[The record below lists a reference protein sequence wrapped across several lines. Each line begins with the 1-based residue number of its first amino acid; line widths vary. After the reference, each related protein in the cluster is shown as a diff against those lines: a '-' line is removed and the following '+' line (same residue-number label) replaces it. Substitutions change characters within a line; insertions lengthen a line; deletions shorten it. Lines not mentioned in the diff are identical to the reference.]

1 LQGNLVLLYIF
12 KLSYGETISNLVSP
26 RHAGR
31 FITSAAIT
39 SKDAS
44 RRNSQTRS
52 ASMDHLLLQFIEATD
67 EEQADLWLATL
78 IDEHAVPIV
87 SEILGS
93 SLRFHI
99 NNNSAASTQDAG
111 DLFND
116 IITNL
121 LSRLRHIRSDRA
133 QGVVTDFR
141 GYIAATAYNAC
152 NLYLRQ
158 KYPRRSRLKNR
169 LRYLLSHDATFAL
182 WTNEASGLVC
192 GFAEW
197 RHKGAP
203 SPQRPFEKIRQDP
216 VEWIQIVGL
225 ANVGIDR
232 VQLSKLL
239 NALFQ
244 SCGSPLKLDDLV
256 NIVAEICHEKDQPD
270 EPLDTRMQLAAPN
283 LDFEIMLE
291 QRHILAL
298 LWQEVCELPFRQ
310 RLALLLNFKDARG
323 QELVSLLPYTRTATI
338 EQIAKAIEFPLVEF
352 LRLWNKLPL
361 DDATI
366 AGLLG
371 ATRQQVINLRKCA
384 RERLERRMSAVIAK
398 AKVR

>member
-1 LQGNLVLLYIF
+1 M
-12 KLSYGETISNLVSP
+12 
-26 RHAGR
+26 A
-31 FITSAAIT
+31 
-39 SKDAS
+39 
-44 RRNSQTRS
+44 
-52 ASMDHLLLQFIEATD
+52 HLLLQFIEARD
-67 EEQADLWLATL
+67 EEQADLWLVTL
-78 IDEHAVPIV
+78 INEHAVPIV
-87 SEILGS
+87 REILGA
-93 SLRFHI
+93 SLRFHL
-99 NNNSAASTQDAG
+99 NNNSAASTQDAN

-116 IITNL
+116 IITSL
-121 LSRLRHIRSDRA
+121 LSRLRNIRNDHA
-133 QGVVTDFR
+133 QGAITDFC

-152 NLYLRQ
+152 NLYLRE

-182 WTNEASGLVC
+182 WTSEASGLIC
-192 GFAEW
+192 GFAQW
-197 RHKGAP
+197 RHKGGP

-216 VEWIQIVGL
+216 VEWIQTAGL

-232 VQLSKLL
+232 EQLSNLL

-256 NIVAEICHEKDQPD
+256 NIVADICHEKDQPD
-270 EPLDTRMQLAAPN
+270 EPLDTMTQLAAPN

-291 QRHILAL
+291 QRHTLAL
-298 LWQEVCELPFRQ
+298 LWQEVCELPCRQ